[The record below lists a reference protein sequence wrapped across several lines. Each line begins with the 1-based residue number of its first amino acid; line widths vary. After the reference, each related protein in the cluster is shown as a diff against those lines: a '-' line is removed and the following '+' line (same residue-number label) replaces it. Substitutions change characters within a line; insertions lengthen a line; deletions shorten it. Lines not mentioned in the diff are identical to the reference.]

1 MQNNTAKLAN
11 RLENRRTKVLRLM
24 ALAVSDRNPTKYIQG
39 SFILN
44 EINDRINRNNNYRN
58 IFINQVR
65 QQA

>member
-39 SFILN
+39 SFILG
-44 EINDRINRNNNYRN
+44 EIDSRINETNQFRNV
-58 IFINQVR
+58 FINQLR
-65 QQA
+65 AQA

>member
-24 ALAVSDRNPTKYIQG
+24 SLAVSDRNPTKYIQG
-39 SFILN
+39 SFILG
-44 EINDRINRNNNYRN
+44 EIDSRINEVNQFRNV
-58 IFINQVR
+58 FINQLR

>member
-1 MQNNTAKLAN
+1 MQNNTHQIAN

-39 SFILN
+39 SFILG
-44 EINDRINRNNNYRN
+44 EIEARINECNSYRN
-58 IFINQVR
+58 VFINQLR

>member
-1 MQNNTAKLAN
+1 MQTQIES

-39 SFILN
+39 SFILG
-44 EINDRINRNNNYRN
+44 EIEARINECNSYRN
-58 IFINQVR
+58 VFINQLR

>member
-1 MQNNTAKLAN
+1 MQTQIES
-11 RLENRRTKVLRLM
+11 RLGNRRTKVLRLM

>member
-11 RLENRRTKVLRLM
+11 RLENRRSKVLRLM

-39 SFILN
+39 SFILH
-44 EINDRINRNNNYRN
+44 EINDRINECNSFRNV
-58 IFINQVR
+58 FINQLR

>member
-1 MQNNTAKLAN
+1 MQNNTAKISN

-39 SFILN
+39 SFILH
-44 EINDRINRNNNYRN
+44 EINDRINECNSFRNV
-58 IFINQVR
+58 FINQLR

>member
-1 MQNNTAKLAN
+1 MQTQIES

-24 ALAVSDRNPTKYIQG
+24 DLAVSDRNPMKYIQG

-58 IFINQVR
+58 VFINQVR

>member
-1 MQNNTAKLAN
+1 MQTQIES

-58 IFINQVR
+58 LFINQVR

>member
-11 RLENRRTKVLRLM
+11 LLENRRSKVLRLM

-39 SFILN
+39 SFILG
-44 EINDRINRNNNYRN
+44 EIEARINECNSFRNV
-58 IFINQVR
+58 FINQLR

>member
-11 RLENRRTKVLRLM
+11 RLENRRSKVLRLM

-39 SFILN
+39 SFILG
-44 EINDRINRNNNYRN
+44 EIEARINECNSFRNV
-58 IFINQVR
+58 FINQLR

>member
-1 MQNNTAKLAN
+1 MQNNTAKISN

-24 ALAVSDRNPTKYIQG
+24 ALAVSDRNPMKYIQG

-58 IFINQVR
+58 VFINQVR

>member
-1 MQNNTAKLAN
+1 MQTQIES
-11 RLENRRTKVLRLM
+11 RLENRRTKVLLLM

>member
-1 MQNNTAKLAN
+1 MQTQIES
-11 RLENRRTKVLRLM
+11 RLENRRTQVLRLM

>member
-1 MQNNTAKLAN
+1 MQTQIES

-24 ALAVSDRNPTKYIQG
+24 ALAVGDRNPTKYIQG

-58 IFINQVR
+58 IFINQLR

>member
-1 MQNNTAKLAN
+1 MQTQIES

>member
-1 MQNNTAKLAN
+1 MQTQIES

-58 IFINQVR
+58 VFINQLR
-65 QQA
+65 QN